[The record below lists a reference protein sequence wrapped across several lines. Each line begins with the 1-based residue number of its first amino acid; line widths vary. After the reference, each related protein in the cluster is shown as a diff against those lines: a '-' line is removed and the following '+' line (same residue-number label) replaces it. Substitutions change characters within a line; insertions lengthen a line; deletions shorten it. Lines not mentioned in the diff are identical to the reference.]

1 MNFDNLLKSVE
12 AQTKALG
19 EKLIKGYTTQAW
31 GDLKDFAQE
40 SKDDLNRWTQEL
52 LEKKLDAESYESLV
66 KGQLDV
72 AEMRALKQAGLA
84 EVQIDSFV
92 NGFLDIL
99 VNAAV
104 AAIP

>member
-12 AQTKALG
+12 GETKALG

-31 GDLKDFAQE
+31 GDIKDFAQE
-40 SKDDLNRWTQEL
+40 SKADLERWTLEL
-52 LEKKLDAESYESLV
+52 RQGLLDADGYQSLV

-72 AEMRALKQAGLA
+72 AKMRALKQAGLA
-84 EVQIDSFV
+84 QVQIDSFV
-92 NGFLDIL
+92 NGFLEIL

-104 AAIP
+104 SVI